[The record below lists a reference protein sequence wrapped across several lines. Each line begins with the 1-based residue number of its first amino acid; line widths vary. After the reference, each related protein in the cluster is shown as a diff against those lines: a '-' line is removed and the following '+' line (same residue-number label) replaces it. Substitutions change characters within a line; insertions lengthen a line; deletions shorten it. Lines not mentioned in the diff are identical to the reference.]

1 MAEQTT
7 INVGPII
14 EACPQGKYTVWIGAY
29 PTADVK
35 TQTIV
40 ELMSDVMLA
49 VKTQTM
55 AEQTEEAKDV
65 YEDAVDATMAFLRD
79 SAAFDARRKA
89 WLENPL
95 HKYYYACFRSS
106 FLRKQNLCADNIQ
119 TDDVESEVKSAFVS
133 KKRKERDESEK
144 RKKKNKLDD
153 AAMEFQMAHPF
164 YKTSEAARIEAQIE
178 AEWAAMSDEQKL
190 DFIQQKNQK

>member
-7 INVGPII
+7 IKIDP
-14 EACPQGKYTVWIGAY
+14 APQSKYTVWIGAY

-35 TQTIV
+35 TQTIE

-79 SAAFDARRKA
+79 KAAFDARRKT

-95 HKYYYACFRSS
+95 SKHHYACFRSC
-106 FLRKQNLCADNIQ
+106 FLRKLNLCADNIQ
-119 TDDVESEVKSAFVS
+119 ADDVESEVKSAFVS
-133 KKRKERDESEK
+133 KKRKERDE
-144 RKKKNKLDD
+144 RKKKSKLEL
-153 AAMEFQMAHPF
+153 AMDFLLAHPL
-164 YKTSEAARIEAQIE
+164 YKASEAARIEAQIE

-190 DFIQQKNQK
+190 EFIQNNQKNQK